1 MSFGIET
8 QNSVKTKP
16 ELFLIRFVK
25 SLLWLTRSF
34 FIKKKYCQ
42 LAISWAQYRVRIR
55 EVVKNI
61 SILFFYPLNG
71 LKYQKCNEIWWDIPI
86 FSLLFPYYLGVCQ
99 NYGKSFFLDAFPFAL
114 CWHLHDSHYCWRQLI
129 TGYWVQLR
137 NIACMN
143 CRFTTVPAYL
153 MMSPTKSSPTSHLS
167 FFLVLKGRDSPVVSD
182 EFRIAQMF
190 DSGHVINIFLGWN
203 VQVQS

>member
-1 MSFGIET
+1 MQRNLVGHSHI
-8 QNSVKTKP
+8 
-16 ELFLIRFVK
+16 
-25 SLLWLTRSF
+25 F
-34 FIKKKYCQ
+34 F
-42 LAISWAQYRVRIR
+42 A
-55 EVVKNI
+55 I
-61 SILFFYPLNG
+61 SILFGCVSKLW
-71 LKYQKCNEIWWDIPI
+71 K
-86 FSLLFPYYLGVCQ
+86 V
-99 NYGKSFFLDAFPFAL
+99 FFLGAFPFAL
-114 CWHLHDSHYCWRQLI
+114 CWLLHLHDSHYCWRQLI

>member
-1 MSFGIET
+1 MVYILQFHIKKMTWRKEIFGIYRSKAKQLGPSWKKCPIYFCRNSFICRLSNNVIWNFDT

-34 FIKKKYCQ
+34 FIKEILSEFAVSQLNAIQSFTWFQYCSRQLINRILSTIKKYC
-42 LAISWAQYRVRIR
+42 LHMT
-55 EVVKNI
+55 
-61 SILFFYPLNG
+61 
-71 LKYQKCNEIWWDIPI
+71 CI
-86 FSLLFPYYLGVCQ
+86 F
-99 NYGKSFFLDAFPFAL
+99 KTA
-114 CWHLHDSHYCWRQLI
+114 
-129 TGYWVQLR
+129 
-137 NIACMN
+137 
-143 CRFTTVPAYL
+143 PAYL
-153 MMSPTKSSPTSHLS
+153 MMSPTMSSSTSHLS
-167 FFLVLKGRDSPVVSD
+167 FFLVLKGRDSPVLSD